1 MLIASSQL
9 VFKGSADTQ
18 VFLITGKEQKS
29 LISFSGFLKST
40 DQDISNLDCHEI
52 IIYTGAQVKNI
63 ISASLE
69 RSKKNTISEFHSFR
83 RFDLSEEL
91 KLKLVDWLFGA
102 EDLQVMD

>member
-40 DQDISNLDCHEI
+40 DQDINHFDCHEI

-63 ISASLE
+63 IATSLE
-69 RSKKNTISEFHSFR
+69 RSKNNGMSEFHSFR

-91 KLKLVDWLFGA
+91 KIKIVDWLFGT
-102 EDLQVMD
+102 EDLQVLD